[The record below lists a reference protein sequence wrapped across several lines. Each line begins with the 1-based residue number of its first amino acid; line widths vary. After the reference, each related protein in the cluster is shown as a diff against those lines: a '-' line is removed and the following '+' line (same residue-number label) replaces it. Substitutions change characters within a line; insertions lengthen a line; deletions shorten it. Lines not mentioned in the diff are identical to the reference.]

1 LLFYNKYIFQIKFY
15 IKDITLI
22 FFQLPDFYSTA
33 QTLIKLDCY
42 LWTLQQII
50 YSSQPLMPA
59 LKPLFLQLQSSKL
72 ESLRAEI
79 HNYKFTDP
87 QDMELVYEG
96 NSKTEIGEF

>member
-1 LLFYNKYIFQIKFY
+1 
-15 IKDITLI
+15 
-22 FFQLPDFYSTA
+22 
-33 QTLIKLDCY
+33 
-42 LWTLQQII
+42 
-50 YSSQPLMPA
+50 MPA

-87 QDMELVYEG
+87 LDMELVYEG